1 MVHDLAVAYAAA
13 SSVFSLARP
22 MQNES
27 KFHPPALPA
36 RFFPVPRLHER
47 IAAVAA
53 ARIVC
58 LTAPA
63 GFGKSTTMAQQLAAL
78 AARAVGT
85 CWINLDEADNDV
97 ERFLDHM
104 TAALAAAHA
113 PAASAT
119 AHATGRAQLLAM
131 CNRLAHQSCD
141 VALFFDD
148 YHVITNPAVHEL
160 MDWVLAVSPVQLTL
174 YIGSRSRIPLKLS
187 RLRLCGGVADL
198 GAADLSL
205 TRDEACAFM
214 GVVGAGALDA
224 AHGGVLYERTEGWA
238 AGLQLAAI
246 ALQNASDRERFIRD
260 FSGSA
265 HDIAS
270 YLMNAVLARLPPHVD
285 QFMSRTALFDRFS
298 SSFCQDALALRD
310 APELIDWIG
319 AHNLFLI
326 PLDRRGQWFRYHHL
340 LSDHLRKRYLDTDAG
355 AARADYRAA
364 SHWCERAGANDE
376 AIRYALAGDDSTRAI
391 DLIAG
396 CVDELIRGRAG
407 FDTLLRWMSAVPYRL
422 LAQRVQLRLTFI
434 RSSIWNNRFE
444 QAENALAELE
454 YDLGCGAPVPGAA
467 AALCSMEMLWC
478 LLYAFQDKTALAASR
493 SRAWLVRWG
502 PSAPP
507 SDIARAHIAIGYS
520 AFVAHDYAVA
530 EQSYQSAET
539 FYAAADFYSG
549 VVWTERFISIIRL
562 EQGQAREAE
571 RVLAALYLTNR
582 ARLGA
587 DSMVASHTGV
597 HLAQAAYELNKID
610 AADAALDSALTIPTD
625 PVLPADGEGSALP
638 SGFGLLEDY
647 MAAYLTRAR
656 LLCVQGQAG
665 AADAVLAN
673 GVAGALQCRQLRL
686 ARILMAERIRLAL
699 LRDDVALAA
708 SHESAL
714 DAIYAVAGPAGH
726 GRGEAEEVAVGIARI
741 RLRLAQGASDADAI
755 AARLQELTA
764 RARLQ
769 GRMRMLVKLLC
780 LQARYHGGRAE
791 HEEAGAA
798 IHEALLIGDEGGLCR
813 SIADEAPHVRAL
825 VAGHGAWQSQSHRR
839 DARLVTP
846 DYLAQVLAACGT
858 AAGAAPDQ
866 AAPAA
871 APEAHSLS
879 PREVQVLKLAERG
892 LANRELAAQ
901 LFVSEGTVK
910 WHLHNI
916 FAKLAV
922 RNRSSAVARAR
933 SLNLL

>member
-1 MVHDLAVAYAAA
+1 MTTEA
-13 SSVFSLARP
+13 
-22 MQNES
+22 

-36 RFFPVPRLHER
+36 RFFPVPRLHQR
-47 IAAVAA
+47 IAAVAG

-58 LTAPA
+58 LVAPA
-63 GFGKSTTMAQQLAAL
+63 GFGKSTTMAHQMAAL
-78 AARAVGT
+78 AARAVGS
-85 CWINLDEADNDV
+85 CWVNLDAADNDL
-97 ERFLDHM
+97 ERFLLHV
-104 TAALAAAHA
+104 TTALAAAHPFGA
-113 PAASAT
+113 GAT
-119 AHATGRAQLLAM
+119 AHASGRAQLLAM
-131 CNRLAHQSCD
+131 CNRLTHQSCD

-148 YHVITNPAVHEL
+148 YHVIDNPAVHEL
-160 MDWVLAVSPVQLTL
+160 MDWLLAVSPVQLTL

-205 TRDEACAFM
+205 TREETCAFM
-214 GVVGAGALDA
+214 DVVSAGALDG
-224 AHGGVLYERTEGWA
+224 AHCGVLYERTEGWA

-246 ALQNASDRERFIRD
+246 ALQNAADRERFIHD

-270 YLMNAVLARLPPHVD
+270 YLMEAVLARLPPQVD

-298 SSFCQDALALRD
+298 GRLCQDALALRD
-310 APELIDWIG
+310 APELIDWIA

-326 PLDRRGQWFRYHHL
+326 PLDRRGESFRYHHL
-340 LSDHLRKRYLDTDAG
+340 LGEYLRTRYLNADGA

-364 SHWCERAGANDE
+364 SHWCERAGENDE
-376 AIRYALAGDDSTRAI
+376 AIRYALAGDDSARAV

-396 CVDELIRGRAG
+396 CVDELIRARAG

-444 QAENALAELE
+444 QAESALAELE
-454 YDLGCGAPVPGAA
+454 YDLGTGAPVAGVGAI
-467 AALCSMEMLWC
+467 LCTMEMLWC

-493 SRAWLVRWG
+493 SRAWLARWG
-502 PSAPP
+502 GSAQP

-520 AFVAHDYAVA
+520 AYVAHDYAVA
-530 EQSYQSAET
+530 EQSCQSAET

-571 RVLAALYLTNR
+571 RVLAALYIANR
-582 ARLGA
+582 DRLGA

-597 HLAQAAYELNKID
+597 HLAQAAYELDKID
-610 AADAALDSALTIPTD
+610 AAAAALDSALTIPTD
-625 PVLPADGEGSALP
+625 AVAPAPGEGGP
-638 SGFGLLEDY
+638 IPHGFGLLEDY

-656 LLCVQGQAG
+656 LLCVQGQGG
-665 AADAVLAN
+665 AADSVLAN
-673 GVAGALQCRQLRL
+673 GVASALQCKQVRL

-699 LRDDVALAA
+699 RQDEVALAA
-708 SHESAL
+708 SHERAL
-714 DAIYAVAGPAGH
+714 DAIDATAGPAAR
-726 GRGEAEEVAVGIARI
+726 GRAEAEEVAVGIARI
-741 RLRLAQGASDADAI
+741 RLRLAQGGAEAGAI
-755 AARLQELTA
+755 GARLQELIA

-769 GRMRMLVKLLC
+769 TRLRMLVKLLC
-780 LQARYHGGRAE
+780 LQARYHGVRAE

-798 IHEALLIGDEGGLCR
+798 LHEALLIGEEGGLCR
-813 SIADEAPHVRAL
+813 SIADEGPQVRAL
-825 VAGHGAWQSQSHRR
+825 VASHGAWQAHSRRR

-846 DYLAQVLAACGT
+846 DYLAHLLAACGAPAHPVADDA
-858 AAGAAPDQ
+858 AAGAA
-866 AAPAA
+866 AL
-871 APEAHSLS
+871 PESHALS

-892 LANRELAAQ
+892 LANRELAAL

-922 RNRSSAVARAR
+922 RNRSGAVARAR